1 LATIRLSVE
10 VRAPVER
17 CFDLARSVDFHLAST
32 PGTGERVVA
41 GRQRGLLAL
50 DDEVTWEA
58 RHFGVRQR
66 LTSRITQFSRP
77 THFRDSQVAGAFKWF
92 HHDHHFEAIA
102 VGTRITDVFQF
113 QAPLGLA
120 GRLAELLVLTAY
132 MRRFLA
138 RRLALLREAVE
149 SERWRDFLTGVP
161 G

>member
-1 LATIRLSVE
+1 MATIRLSLE

-41 GRQRGLLAL
+41 GRRRGLLVL
-50 DDEVTWEA
+50 GEEVTWEA

-77 THFRDSQVAGAFKWF
+77 THFRDSQVGGAFEWF
-92 HHDHHFEAIA
+92 HHDHHFDA
-102 VGTRITDVFQF
+102 VATGTRITDVFQF
-113 QAPLGLA
+113 QAPFGLA
-120 GRLAELLVLTAY
+120 GRLAERLVLTAY

-138 RRLALLREAVE
+138 RRLDLLRQALE
-149 SERWRDFLTGVP
+149 SERWRDFLSGDAR
-161 G
+161 